1 MRKEEHMATIN
12 QVMERVS
19 RLRPVQALDDADL
32 AKWLLELEGR
42 LWNVLADTSVL
53 PQQARSPP

>member
-1 MRKEEHMATIN
+1 MATIN